1 MQLQYE
7 NPKRVK
13 GSFVWRVNSRFL
25 SSSEL
30 KGKLG
35 SSLEDPKLLQKLI
48 KKYGNKLYLVSGSE
62 NKNKFFVWFSRIKDW
77 ENQKNVNVK
86 YSLEPN
92 KTYKDKENNN
102 LIDFL
107 IFQRN

>member
-48 KKYGNKLYLVSGSE
+48 KKYGNKLYLVSGGE
-62 NKNKFFVWFSRIKDW
+62 NKNKFFVELFSKVAYHIL
-77 ENQKNVNVK
+77 
-86 YSLEPN
+86 YSSTFQFCFYILPS
-92 KTYKDKENNN
+92 YK
-102 LIDFL
+102 FL
-107 IFQRN
+107 FKFKIYVV